1 MYVDLEWETGK
12 TEQYTL
18 ESINGWTGSYHIA
31 ALANNN
37 SGHKLVLFS
46 KKKYNILSNGLITHR
61 ITMWEIWFKIVT
73 YI

>member
-46 KKKYNILSNGLITHR
+46 KKSITFYQ
-61 ITMWEIWFKIVT
+61 MA
-73 YI
+73 